1 MLLMRLPVII
11 TVLQH
16 MTRITRRVPA
26 LVLWRQRVVIAQVK
40 FREICI
46 FKVLDLYLGVLIILL
61 RLVELLIA
69 VSLRLSLNRLAS
81 VVTIAFKSLSGL
93 VMVG

>member
-1 MLLMRLPVII
+1 MRLPVII

-40 FREICI
+40 FGEIRI
-46 FKVLDLYLGVLIILL
+46 FKVLNLYLGVLIILL